1 MNKYI
6 IAVIL
11 LSLISC
17 DKNDIYIEEIP
28 FNFGSNNAQPN
39 LVSTNGTLSM
49 SWISSLEENES
60 ILYFSNYKDN
70 RWTEPKNIAS
80 GNDWFVNWAD
90 FPAHAINKDLII
102 TSYLKKSGSGTYHYD
117 VILNL
122 QNSSGKN
129 IKDDFLL
136 NTDGINAEHG
146 FVSITPNND
155 KGFFITWLDGRN
167 TIEKELDGSHKPM
180 TIRFAEITNNGDI
193 INESELDAATCDCCQ
208 TSISMTNKGPIVV
221 YRDRSNKEVR
231 DIYSTRNIKGVW
243 ETPALLNNDGW
254 VINGCPVN
262 GPKVVSS
269 LKNLAVAW
277 FTVVND
283 KPIVNVS
290 FSKNDGDSFQKPIV
304 LNDNGAI
311 GRVDV
316 VFLNNKEVV
325 VSYMEFDDL
334 GTYLRIKKVSIDG
347 KVSKPITISKI
358 DGGRNTGVPQLEL
371 LNDEIFIVWTSS
383 NNGVN
388 QLKSVKLNSKII

>member
-1 MNKYI
+1 
-6 IAVIL
+6 
-11 LSLISC
+11 
-17 DKNDIYIEEIP
+17 
-28 FNFGSNNAQPN
+28 
-39 LVSTNGTLSM
+39 
-49 SWISSLEENES
+49 
-60 ILYFSNYKDN
+60 
-70 RWTEPKNIAS
+70 
-80 GNDWFVNWAD
+80 
-90 FPAHAINKDLII
+90 
-102 TSYLKKSGSGTYHYD
+102 
-117 VILNL
+117 
-122 QNSSGKN
+122 
-129 IKDDFLL
+129 
-136 NTDGINAEHG
+136 
-146 FVSITPNND
+146 
-155 KGFFITWLDGRN
+155 
-167 TIEKELDGSHKPM
+167 M

>member
-155 KGFFITWLDGRN
+155 KGFSITWLDGRN

-180 TIRFAEITNNGDI
+180 TIRFAEITSNGDI